1 MLASACPAQ
10 PASLTCVLL
19 RCPGMNLAIYEQGT
33 LWEGGEAEGEQAQP
47 ACGLRASCILL
58 D

>member
-10 PASLTCVLL
+10 HHLTCVLL
-19 RCPGMNLAIYEQGT
+19 RCPGMNLAIYEQAT
-33 LWEGGEAEGEQAQP
+33 LWEGGEAEGKQAQP
-47 ACGLRASCILL
+47 ACGLRASLILL